1 MTEQP
6 TVRVYSKPQCWACT
20 QTKNLLKRRGVL
32 FVEEDLTEPNN
43 LAAAKANG
51 HMSAPVV
58 VYGSQEWSGFRPDLI
73 DEIAERINET
83 KENK

>member
-6 TVRVYSKPQCWACT
+6 TIRVYSKPDCPACT
-20 QTKNLLKRRGVL
+20 MTKNLLKRRGVL

-73 DEIAERINET
+73 DQVANQI
-83 KENK
+83 KEESN